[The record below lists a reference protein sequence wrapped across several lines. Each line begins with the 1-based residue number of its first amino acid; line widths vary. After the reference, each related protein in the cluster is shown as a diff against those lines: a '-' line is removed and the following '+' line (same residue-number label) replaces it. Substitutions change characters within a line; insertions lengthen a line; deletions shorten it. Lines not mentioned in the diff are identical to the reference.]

1 MLKLLNT
8 IRFLI
13 FFVLSIT
20 QCCINK
26 AQNTNKLFEN
36 NTITVGAEKFSE
48 YLPLLK
54 NKRVGMVVNITS
66 VVGKNNTPLVDSL
79 KNLGI
84 DIRAIFPPEHG
95 FRGTA
100 DAGEKVDNSIDAKTG
115 VKIISIY
122 GKKYAPD
129 STDLVNIDVLIY
141 DIQDVGVRFYTY
153 ISTLQYLI
161 EAAAKFNKQLII
173 LDRPNPNGHYVDG
186 FILDTTYKS
195 FVGMQSIP
203 IVYGMTPAEYAQ
215 MLINE
220 KMLKVDAS
228 KLNLVV
234 IKCDGYSHKTFYQ
247 LPIKP
252 SPNIPNMHAVYLYPS
267 LCYFEPTDVSV
278 GRGTD
283 KPFQIFGSPNMK
295 TPNNNF
301 EFTPVPTEGAKTPPL
316 QDKVCY
322 GKDLSALD
330 LKTLQIEAKINWDYL
345 LEAYKNHSK
354 KDSFFYK
361 NNFFEKLCGNKNM
374 RDYVK
379 EQKSSEYIR
388 STYAVELKK
397 FKVIR
402 KKYLL
407 YPDFE

>member
-1 MLKLLNT
+1 MLKLSGL

-13 FFVLSIT
+13 IFVLTTT
-20 QCCINK
+20 QCCTNK
-26 AQNTNKLFEN
+26 AQNTNNLFEN
-36 NTITVGAEKFSE
+36 NTIIVGAEKFSE

-66 VVGKNNTPLVDSL
+66 AVGKNNTPLVDTLKSL
-79 KNLGI
+79 GV

-129 STDLVNIDVLIY
+129 STDLTNIDVLIY

-153 ISTLQYLI
+153 ISTLQFLI

-195 FVGMQSIP
+195 FVGMQPIP
-203 IVYGMTPAEYAQ
+203 IVYGMTPGEYAR
-215 MLINE
+215 MLIQE

-228 KLNLVV
+228 KLNFIV
-234 IKCDGYSHKTFYQ
+234 IRCDGYSHKTFYQ

-267 LCYFEPTDVSV
+267 LCYFEATDVSI

-295 TPNNNF
+295 TQNNNF
-301 EFTPVPTEGAKTPPL
+301 KFTPIPTEGAKTPPL
-316 QDKVCY
+316 LNQLCY
-322 GKDLSALD
+322 GKNLSGLD
-330 LKTLQIEAKINWDYL
+330 IKVLQNAGKINWDYL
-345 LEAYKNHSK
+345 LEAYKNHSQK
-354 KDSFFYK
+354 GSFFNN
-361 NNFFEKLCGNKNM
+361 NNFFEKLSGNKSL

-379 EQKSSEYIR
+379 AQKSSEFID
-388 STYAVELKK
+388 SVYADDLKK
-397 FKVIR
+397 FKTVR

>member
-1 MLKLLNT
+1 MLKLPNA

-13 FFVLSIT
+13 LFVLNTT
-20 QCCINK
+20 QCCFNN
-26 AQNTNKLFEN
+26 AQNTNNLFEN

-54 NKRVGMVVNITS
+54 NKRIGMVVNITS
-66 VVGKNNTPLVDSL
+66 VVGKNNTLLVDTL
-79 KNLGI
+79 KNLGVN
-84 DIRAIFPPEHG
+84 IRAIFPPEHG

-100 DAGEKVDNSIDAKTG
+100 DAGEKVGNSIDAKTG

-129 STDLVNIDVLIY
+129 STDLADINVLIY

-161 EAAAKFNKQLII
+161 ESAAKFNKQLII

-195 FVGMQSIP
+195 FVGMQPIP
-203 IVYGMTPAEYAQ
+203 IVYGMTPGEYAQ
-215 MLINE
+215 MLIKE

-228 KLNLVV
+228 KLNLIVV
-234 IKCDGYSHKTFYQ
+234 KCDGYTHKTFYQ
-247 LPIKP
+247 LPVKP

-267 LCYFEPTDVSV
+267 LCFFEPTDVSV

-295 TPNNNF
+295 TADNNF
-301 EFTPVPTEGAKTPPL
+301 EFTPMPTEGAKTPPL
-316 QDKVCY
+316 QNQICY
-322 GKDLSALD
+322 GKNLSDLD
-330 LKTLQIEAKINWDYL
+330 LKTLQTAAKINWDYL
-345 LEAYKNHSK
+345 LEAYKNHLK
-354 KDSFFYK
+354 KDSFFNK
-361 NNFFEKLCGNKNM
+361 NNFFEKLCGNKNL
-374 RDYVK
+374 RSYVIEK
-379 EQKSSEYIR
+379 RSSEYIR
-388 STYAVELKK
+388 SSYSTDLKK
-397 FKVIR
+397 FKIMR

-407 YPDFE
+407 YTDFE

>member
-1 MLKLLNT
+1 MQKQLNS

-13 FFVLSIT
+13 LFVLIT
-20 QCCINK
+20 TQSCVNK
-26 AQNTNKLFEN
+26 AQNTNNLFEN
-36 NTITVGAEKFSE
+36 DKIVVGAEKFSA

-54 NKRVGMVVNITS
+54 NKSVGMVINVTS
-66 VVGKNNTPLVDSL
+66 VVGKNNTLLVDTL
-79 KNLGI
+79 KNLGV

-122 GKKYAPD
+122 GKKYASD
-129 STDLVNIDVLIY
+129 STDLVGIDVLIY

-161 EAAAKFNKQLII
+161 EAASKFNKQLII

-186 FILDTTYKS
+186 FTLDTTYHS
-195 FVGMQSIP
+195 FVGMQPIP
-203 IVYGMTPAEYAQ
+203 IVYGMTPGEYAQ
-215 MLINE
+215 MLVHEN
-220 KMLKVDAS
+220 MLKVNAQN
-228 KLNLVV
+228 LNLTVV
-234 IKCDGYSHKTFYQ
+234 KCDGYTHKSFYE

-278 GRGTD
+278 GRGTNE
-283 KPFQIFGSPNMK
+283 PFQLFGSPNLDK
-295 TPNNNF
+295 TKNSF
-301 EFTPVPTEGAKTPPL
+301 EFTPIPTPGAKTPPL
-316 QDKVCY
+316 QDKLCY
-322 GKDLSALD
+322 GKNLSTLNI
-330 LKTLQIEAKINWDYL
+330 KTLQKSAKINWNYL
-345 LEAYKNHSK
+345 LDAYKDHSK

-361 NNFFEKLCGNKNM
+361 NNFFEKLCGNKNL

-379 EQKSSEYIR
+379 QQKSSEFIR
-388 STYAVELKK
+388 SMYSEDIKK
-397 FKVIR
+397 FKTIR